1 MSYALPQVLAAPE
14 SPRTAPVF
22 LTKDDALPMED
33 RPRILVVDD
42 ENGPRQSLRVVLKEH
57 YEVRLAEGVD
67 EALSLLEQFTVNL
80 IITDIR
86 MPHRTGI
93 DLLREV
99 RGRGDEIDVILLTGY
114 GELGTA
120 MEAMNHG
127 AFAYLEKPFDHQ
139 EMLAKVAA
147 CIERQLRER
156 DRRAM
161 ERLAIEAN
169 RFSTLGRMMSGTMH
183 DLGTPLSVLGA
194 NLEILYCAAE
204 TEQARHRLGTMRD
217 QLLHCTDLV
226 RTAMNFL
233 RQPPA
238 GSAQFSLNGAVEM
251 CLDVARPVLRRHGVE
266 VRKQLAADLPAC
278 RGELILVR
286 QAVLNLIYNAC
297 QAMQDEAGVR
307 HLILETQ
314 PLADGILLS
323 VEDTGPG
330 VPLKDRERIFGSM
343 YTTKGKD
350 GTGLGLT
357 VVRNVMGQHGG
368 TARLVA
374 SAGKGARFELQF
386 PIPQDPAGESR

>member
-1 MSYALPQVLAAPE
+1 MSCALPRVLVAPD
-14 SPRTAPVF
+14 SPRTAPAF
-22 LTKDDALPMED
+22 LPMED
-33 RPRILVVDD
+33 PLQIGNRPGILVVDD
-42 ENGPRQSLRVVLKEH
+42 ENGPRQSLRLVLKEH
-57 YEVRLAEGVD
+57 YEVRLAEGVE
-67 EALSLLEQFTVNL
+67 EALSVLDEFTVNL
-80 IITDIR
+80 VITDIR

-99 RGRGDEIDVILLTGY
+99 RGRRDDIDVILLTGY

-120 MEAMNHG
+120 MEAMHHG
-127 AFAYLEKPFDHQ
+127 AFAYLEKPFDHT
-139 EMLAKVAA
+139 EMLDKVAR

-183 DLGTPLSVLGA
+183 DMGTPLSVLGA

-233 RQPPA
+233 RQPPEGA
-238 GSAQFSLNGAVEM
+238 AQFSLNGAVEM
-251 CLDVARPVLRRHGVE
+251 CLDVARPVLRRHSVE
-266 VRKQLAADLPAC
+266 VRKLLAADLPNC

-297 QAMQDEAGVR
+297 QAMQDEPGIR
-307 HLILETQ
+307 HITIETKGT
-314 PLADGILLS
+314 PDGILLS

-330 VPLKDRERIFGSM
+330 VRLEDRERIFGSM

-357 VVRNVMGQHGG
+357 VVRNVMRQHGG

-374 SAGKGARFELQF
+374 PTGKGARFELQLPF
-386 PIPQDPAGESR
+386 PHDATGATS